1 MKKNLISKILF
12 FSILALF
19 FVFEI
24 IFAEESTGV
33 FTIPNP
39 LTGVNSLSD
48 LLQRVAD
55 FIRNLALILMPL
67 FITWGGLKI
76 ITAAGNSESVKK
88 GREIIVWTIIGVIM
102 ALVASVIA
110 GIIGELFPAPT
121 EAGRYSYL
129 LLTSIVV

>member
-1 MKKNLISKILF
+1 MKKNLFSKILF
-12 FSILALF
+12 FSTLALF
-19 FVFEI
+19 FVFEAI
-24 IFAEESTGV
+24 LAEESTGF

-39 LTGVNSLSD
+39 LTGINSLPD

-76 ITAAGNSESVKK
+76 ITAGGNAESVKK

-110 GIIGELFPAPT
+110 GVIGELFPAPA

-129 LLTSIVV
+129 LFISSVI

>member
-1 MKKNLISKILF
+1 MKKNLFSKILF
-12 FSILALF
+12 FSTLALF
-19 FVFEI
+19 FAFEAI
-24 IFAEESTGV
+24 LAEESTGF

-39 LTGVNSLSD
+39 LTGINSLPD

-76 ITAAGNSESVKK
+76 ITAGGNAESVKK

-110 GIIGELFPAPT
+110 DVIGELFPAPA

-129 LLTSIVV
+129 LFISSVI

>member
-1 MKKNLISKILF
+1 MLKKPLLKILF
-12 FSILALF
+12 FSVISLF
-19 FVFEI
+19 FSFEI
-24 IFAEESTGV
+24 IFADTTGV

-39 LTGVNSLSD
+39 LTGVNSLPD
-48 LLQRVAD
+48 LLQRIAD

-76 ITAAGNSESVKK
+76 ITAGGNAESVKK
-88 GREIIVWTIIGVIM
+88 GREIVVWTIIGVIM

-110 GIIGELFPAPT
+110 GIVGELFPAPA

-129 LLTSIVV
+129 LFISSVL